1 MVRRQQ
7 ETDRLPTADA
17 SPPKPP
23 SGYRKGGEARQRILE
38 AALAEF
44 AAAGFKGATT
54 RQIAERASVNL
65 PALKYYF
72 GGKEG
77 LYLACAEEILSRY
90 QAGMQGM
97 VAGARRSLE
106 AELSADQARAL
117 LKAVMRTLAD
127 MLVGGGEAEIWSAF
141 MLREIGEQGPAFDLL
156 YGQLWAPGVEVTA
169 GLIARALGE
178 PAASPAAR
186 IQALL
191 LISSLSAFGTARP
204 VALKFLNWPDATADR
219 MAQIKAALD
228 AQIDRLGR

>member
-1 MVRRQQ
+1 MVRAEQ
-7 ETDRLPTADA
+7 ESFRVPTAA
-17 SPPKPP
+17 APSPKPAG
-23 SGYRKGGEARQRILE
+23 GYRKGGEARQRILE
-38 AALAEF
+38 SALAVF

-54 RQIAERASVNL
+54 RQIAEQAGVNL

-77 LYLACAEEILSRY
+77 LYLACAQEILSRY
-90 QAGMQGM
+90 QTGMLGL
-97 VAGARRSLE
+97 VAGAQAALQ
-106 AELSADQARAL
+106 ADLGPDQARAL
-117 LKAVMRTLAD
+117 LKRVLQTLAD
-127 MLVGGGEAEIWSAF
+127 MLVGGGEAEVWSAF

-156 YGQLWAPGVEVTA
+156 YAQLWAPGVEVTA

-204 VALKFLNWPDATADR
+204 VALKFLAWPDAKAER